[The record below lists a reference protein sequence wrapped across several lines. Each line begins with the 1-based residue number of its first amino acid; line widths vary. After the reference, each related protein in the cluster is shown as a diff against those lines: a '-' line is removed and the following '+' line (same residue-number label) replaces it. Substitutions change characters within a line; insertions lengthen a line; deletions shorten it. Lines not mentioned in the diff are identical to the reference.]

1 MKSLLYYFHTK
12 SKILADFQICI
23 SVPLSIWL
31 HAEAAIRGAL
41 IKKGVFLKISQN
53 SQDNTDTRVSFSIKD
68 VFYTEHHW
76 TTASEFGLA
85 DRWICQL
92 NSGQVGMTK
101 EIYPRIKEIFFPSRR
116 LLNLTIVKT
125 WKRQKKFLKNLEI
138 RLKIWRLSQM
148 VNLLIGK
155 NRKTLACGR
164 PY

>member
-53 SQDNTDTRVSFSIKD
+53 SQDNTYTRVSFSIKD
-68 VFYTEHHW
+68 VFYTEHLW

-92 NSGQVGMTK
+92 NSGQVVGMTK

-116 LLNLTIVKT
+116 LLNLAIVKT
-125 WKRQKKFLKNLEI
+125 WKIQKKNPKKPGDSAKNLEI
-138 RLKIWRLSQM
+138 IAD
-148 VNLLIGK
+148 GK
-155 NRKTLACGR
+155 LPWPKL
-164 PY
+164 